1 MKKILILGSGA
12 GGTIVANN
20 LRKRLSPK
28 QWDITIIDNDEVH
41 HYQPGWLFIPFEI
54 YTPADCQKP
63 KRDFIPDGVNFVFD
77 EIVGIDKGN
86 NTVEG
91 KKEKYTYDWL
101 VIASGC
107 SIVPEEI
114 EGMMD
119 DWHNNIH
126 DFYTLE
132 GAVALREK
140 MKYFDKGRL
149 VFNIAELPYKCPVAP
164 LEFIFMAD
172 WFFGKKGVRDNIE
185 IELVTPIAGA
195 FSKPIASSIL
205 GDIAIQKNIKVTP
218 NFDIAQVNA
227 DEKTIESHKGD
238 KVDYDLLVSIPPN
251 FGAKFLEGSGLEDPL
266 RFVETE
272 HFTLKA
278 KNVDNIYVIGDA
290 TNVPTSK
297 AGAVAHYEAET
308 LISELTN
315 MYKIS
320 SLNMSEA
327 IDKTIGTLKNCP
339 HSKKALFHL
348 SIAIRQ
354 YRSHDELQLAVDGF
368 VAATGTEWAKILGIN
383 IFESVAGGTDVR
395 VALDGILSELKEIKS
410 IIEKDKR
417 ANNEAF
423 TMVKFVIPAVY
434 ILSIYAAI
442 KFFGFTV
449 SKFFYYQF
457 STGLGVKFFIIIIT
471 LSVLSY
477 AAMFILKK
485 PKFDY

>member
-308 LISELTN
+308 LINNIVRE
-315 MYKIS
+315 
-320 SLNMSEA
+320 
-327 IDKTIGTLKNCP
+327 IDGQEPKPTFDGHATCFICSGYE
-339 HSKKALFHL
+339 KAFLIDFNYEYEPL
-348 SIAIRQ
+348 P
-354 YRSHDELQLAVDGF
+354 G
-368 VAATGTEWAKILGIN
+368 
-383 IFESVAGGTDVR
+383 
-395 VALDGILSELKEIKS
+395 
-410 IIEKDKR
+410 
-417 ANNEAF
+417 
-423 TMVKFVIPAVY
+423 KFP
-434 ILSIYAAI
+434 
-442 KFFGFTV
+442 FP
-449 SKFFYYQF
+449 
-457 STGLGVKFFIIIIT
+457 GLGPFS
-471 LSVLSY
+471 LLGDSY
-477 AAMFILKK
+477 LNYWGKMMFKWVYWNMMLKGVELPLEDQLTMAGK
-485 PKFDY
+485 MRHALVTE